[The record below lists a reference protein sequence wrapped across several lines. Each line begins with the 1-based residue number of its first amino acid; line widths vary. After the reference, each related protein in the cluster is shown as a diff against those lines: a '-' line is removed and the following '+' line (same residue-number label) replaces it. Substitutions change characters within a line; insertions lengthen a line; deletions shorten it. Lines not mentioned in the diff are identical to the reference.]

1 MLTIR
6 NQIPTLQN
14 PTLGSAFDI
23 GISGYL
29 DMKWIYIQTISRYF
43 LDIWI

>member
-23 GISGYL
+23 GIFL
-29 DMKWIYIQTISRYF
+29 HNLLYF
-43 LDIWI
+43 SLLTKKI

>member
-23 GISGYL
+23 GISHNDFHSKGL
-29 DMKWIYIQTISRYF
+29 IQVLRCAHGTM
-43 LDIWI
+43 